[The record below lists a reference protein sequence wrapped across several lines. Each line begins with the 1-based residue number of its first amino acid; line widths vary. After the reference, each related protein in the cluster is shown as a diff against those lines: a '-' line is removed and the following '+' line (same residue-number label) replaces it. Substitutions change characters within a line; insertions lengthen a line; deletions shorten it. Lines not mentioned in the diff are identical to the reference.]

1 MVTQLALPVFSHD
14 EDDLGHLIDRL
25 VMEWG
30 DRTQAPRHTEY
41 AARITRGR
49 FGDWGGR
56 PLTGEERKRAESYF
70 RAVLRR
76 RILGGSDPSARI
88 ARGRLVAVS
97 IQEDLIR
104 SGWDVAR
111 ATQEAS
117 RAVGMPV
124 SA

>member
-14 EDDLGHLIDRL
+14 EDDLDHLIDRL